1 MQRCIVA
8 RVHCVVSAHII
19 CVLCQE
25 PWGRIRIFTDPC
37 LFLLVEEWSQCARS
51 LAGHVVKHVAQMSR
65 SSKLLSTGFAGQQRK
80 QGPVTV
86 RSGLIEFTF
95 FKFMLINSFG
105 T

>member
-1 MQRCIVA
+1 MHSGKGALRCLGTHHLCALSGALGTYSDIHGSLSIV
-8 RVHCVVSAHII
+8 
-19 CVLCQE
+19 
-25 PWGRIRIFTDPC
+25 
-37 LFLLVEEWSQCARS
+37 FLLVEEWSQCARS

-86 RSGLIEFTF
+86 GSGLIEFTF
-95 FKFMLINSFG
+95 FKFMLINSLG